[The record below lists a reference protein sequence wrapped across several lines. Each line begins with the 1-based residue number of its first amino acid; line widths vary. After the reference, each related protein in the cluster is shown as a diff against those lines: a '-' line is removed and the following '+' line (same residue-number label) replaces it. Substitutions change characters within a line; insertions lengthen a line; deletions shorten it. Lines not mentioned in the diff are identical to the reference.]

1 MSFLKSIF
9 GKKSEPIKSYADFWN
24 WFQENEKNFYT
35 VVKSNKNIE
44 RDFFNKLSPKLEE
57 LKEGYF
63 YLTGMLNENTAE
75 LVITADGNTKN
86 IVFVEELVNSAPKI
100 EGWKI
105 TAHKDPMDVDKLA
118 INMGNYKFS
127 SENIYFYAN
136 ELKEYP
142 DEIDITVVHNDLN
155 EENKSQIENGTYIF
169 LDNYLG
175 ELDFLTTIDN
185 LKIIGKQ
192 EAQKELVPISKLK
205 DFLTWRQKEF
215 IEKYEGIRYN
225 TENDS
230 YSMLEAELENGNKLL
245 AVVNTELLNWD
256 SKASHPW
263 ISIITFK
270 YDGRKTNGLPNDN
283 DYQILNNVEEEIL
296 QELKDKN
303 GYLNIGRQTAENER
317 EIYFACNDFRKP
329 SKIFYEIQKKYSDKF
344 QIDYTIFKD
353 KYWQSYERFI

>member
-9 GKKSEPIKSYADFWN
+9 GKKNEPIKSYADFWN
-24 WFQENEKNFYT
+24 WFQENEKSFYT
-35 VVKSNKNIE
+35 VVKNNKNIE
-44 RDFFNKLSPKLEE
+44 KDFFNKLSPKLEE

-63 YLTGMLNENTAE
+63 YLTGMLNENTGE
-75 LVITADGNTKN
+75 LIITADGIAKN
-86 IVFVEELVNSAPKI
+86 IVFVEELVSSAPNMQ
-100 EGWKI
+100 GWKI
-105 TAHKDPMDVDKLA
+105 TAHKKPMDIDKLV
-118 INMGNYKFS
+118 IKMGNYKFS

-136 ELKEYP
+136 ELLEYP

-155 EENKSQIENGTYIF
+155 EENKSQVANGTYIF

-192 EAQKELVPISKLK
+192 ELKQELVPIAKLK

-215 IEKYEGIRYN
+215 IEKYEGVRYN
-225 TENDS
+225 TENDA
-230 YSMLEAELENGNKLL
+230 YVGLEAELENGNKLL

-270 YDGRKTNGLPNDN
+270 YDGRKTNGMPNDK
-283 DYQILNNVEEEIL
+283 DYKLLNNIEEEIL

-303 GYLNIGRQTAENER
+303 GHLNIGRQTADNER

-329 SKIFYEIQKKYSDKF
+329 SKIFYEIQQKYSDKF
-344 QIDYTIFKD
+344 QIDYNIFKD
-353 KYWQSYERFI
+353 KYWQSYERFT